1 MLLPSPI
8 HIIAFFQ
15 GETTM
20 TDQAGYHGL
29 EVVDKLTEML
39 IELDAN
45 ALAFT
50 DANVHAIHT
59 VFEQLH
65 PVDRDETVFQ
75 QQVGDNPNE
84 QCDPWC

>member
-1 MLLPSPI
+1 
-8 HIIAFFQ
+8 
-15 GETTM
+15 M

-75 QQVGDNPNE
+75 QQVGDNPQMGNLKITRMNSVIPGV
-84 QCDPWC
+84 DSTKR